1 MYQKGRV
8 SDFQAVL
15 KSFGNL
21 SFVLTNNFQVRL
33 EHNIFLESDGDH
45 FEGLNWLISVS
56 VP

>member
-45 FEGLNWLISVS
+45 FEGLN
-56 VP
+56 